1 MYVYIRRRQVAAKVP
16 EAGRMAFMLNVPTRD
31 GGFKAEKVITKKMEG
46 ELNKEERGTHFTCFT
61 CTKVQILTQKTLLAW
76 ERADAL
82 EAAKA
87 AAARELHLAE
97 EVSLSLSLF
106 LSLSL
111 CLAYLCMYVC
121 MCVCVY
127 IYIYVYI

>member
-1 MYVYIRRRQVAAKVP
+1 MP

-46 ELNKEERGTHFTCFT
+46 ELNKEERGTPFTCFT
-61 CTKVQILTQKTLLAW
+61 RTKIQILTQKALLAW

-87 AAARELHLAE
+87 AAARELHIAE
-97 EVSLSLSLF
+97 EVCLSVCLF
-106 LSLSL
+106 LPL
-111 CLAYLCMYVC
+111 CL
-121 MCVCVY
+121 
-127 IYIYVYI
+127 

>member
-1 MYVYIRRRQVAAKVP
+1 MAAKVP

-97 EVSLSLSLF
+97 EVSLSLSFSLSLF
-106 LSLSL
+106 LSLSVWHM
-111 CLAYLCMYVC
+111 YVCMYVC
-121 MCVCVY
+121 IYVCMYVY
-127 IYIYVYI
+127 IYM